1 VKEDLNGIDGGL
13 ALTAVATGVLMVP
26 MCGIA
31 PLIGILAAVGTS
43 VYIANLLFRH
53 R

>member
-1 VKEDLNGIDGGL
+1 VKEDLNGIDSGL

-31 PLIGILAAVGTS
+31 PLIGLLAAVATS
-43 VYIANLLFRH
+43 IYIAGMFRPG